1 MKKNIA
7 YGILCI
13 FILFLVEQ
21 VIELPYIIKTL
32 IKLPLFTVYPL
43 IRLKGIKFK
52 VEKDLK
58 LVIGA
63 SVFVFSVILLAFII
77 LRGFLDFEAITS
89 DIQGRMAIDRTL
101 FIFACLYTVF
111 INSFIEELFFR
122 GLLFQAGDYKYSL
135 VSALMFA
142 TYHVAIFKS
151 WFSLPIV
158 ILVLFGLVVG
168 GLIFNYFVKRTQSI
182 LSSWL
187 IHMSADLIIVLIGFW
202 IFA

>member
-7 YGILCI
+7 YGILCL

-21 VIELPYIIKTL
+21 VFELPYIIKTL

-43 IRLKGIKFK
+43 IKLRGIKFK

-63 SVFVFSVILLAFII
+63 SVFVFSVILIAFII
-77 LRGFLDFEAITS
+77 LRDFLDFEAITS
-89 DIQGRMAIDRTL
+89 DIQGRMAIDPTL
-101 FIFACLYTVF
+101 FIFACFYTVF

-158 ILVLFGLVVG
+158 TLVLFGLVVG
-168 GLIFNYFVKRTQSI
+168 GLIFNYFVKRTKSI